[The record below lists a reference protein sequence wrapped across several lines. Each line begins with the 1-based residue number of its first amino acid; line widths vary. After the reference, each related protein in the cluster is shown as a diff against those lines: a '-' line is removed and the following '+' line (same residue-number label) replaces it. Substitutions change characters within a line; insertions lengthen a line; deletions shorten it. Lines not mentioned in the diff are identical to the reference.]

1 MLFKNPC
8 DEGVVFAARACERA
22 DGDRPWVLAATILG
36 SSLAFVDGT
45 VVNVALPA
53 LQRGLTAT
61 VADVQ
66 WVIEAYALFLSALLL
81 VGGSLGDRFGRRR
94 VYAIGIV
101 LFAAASALCGF
112 AGSVRALVMA
122 RALQG
127 AGAALVV
134 PGSLA
139 IIAASFPAEER
150 GRAIGTWSGFSAMT
164 TALGP
169 VLGGWLIDHAVWRWV
184 FFLNLPI
191 ALAALL
197 LLFWRVPESRDVD
210 APRHLDW
217 TGAILTA
224 AGLGGIVYGL
234 IESSRRGWQD
244 GGVVTATLGGAACLI
259 AFVVVEAR
267 SPAPMLPLPLFR
279 SRRFAGANLLTFGL
293 YGALAIVLFVIPLDL
308 IQVCGYSATAA
319 GAAMLPLVLILFLLS
334 RWSGGLLDR
343 FGPRLPLVTGPM
355 IAAGGFALLVRAG
368 VGGSYWTTFFPAMVV
383 LGLGMAVTV
392 APLTTTVMNAVDVAH
407 AGIASGVN
415 NAVSRAAGLVALAV
429 ISMPLQHMFNVQIER
444 RLTDLGL
451 RAELVAEVQAQ
462 RMMLA
467 SAEAPS
473 SANPTERVAIQRAIA
488 AAFLSGF
495 RLVALSAA
503 GLALASAAIA
513 ALTIDAQ
520 PEARSSDDPVRTRG
534 T

>member
-1 MLFKNPC
+1 MIFKNPC
-8 DEGVVFAARACERA
+8 DEGVILAARRCEGA
-22 DGDRPWVLAATILG
+22 KVGRPWVLATTILG

-53 LQRGLTAT
+53 LQRGLAAT

-66 WVIEAYALFLSALLL
+66 WVIEAYALLFSALLL

-94 VYAIGIV
+94 VYAIGIAV
-101 LFAAASALCGF
+101 FAVASALCGC
-112 AGSVRALVMA
+112 AGDVRTLIIF

-127 AGAALVV
+127 VGAALLV

-169 VLGGWLIDHAVWRWV
+169 VLGGWLIDHVDWRWV

-191 ALAALL
+191 ALAALF
-197 LLFWRVPESRDVD
+197 LLFWRVPESRDAQ

-217 TGAILTA
+217 TGAALTT

-234 IESSRRGWQD
+234 IESSRRGWQNP
-244 GGVVTATLGGAACLI
+244 GVVAAIAVGAACLVAFI
-259 AFVVVEAR
+259 ATEAR
-267 SPAPMLPLPLFR
+267 GSAPMLPLSLFR

-293 YGALAIVLFVIPLDL
+293 YGALALILFVLPLNL
-308 IQVCGYSATAA
+308 IQVQGYSATAA
-319 GAAMLPLVLILFLLS
+319 GAATLPLVLILFLLS

-343 FGPRLPLVTGPM
+343 LGARLPLVVGPV
-355 IAAGGFALLVRAG
+355 IASVGFALMARPD
-368 VGGSYWTTFFPAMVV
+368 VGGSYWTSFFPALVV

-407 AGIASGVN
+407 AGVASGVN
-415 NAVSRAAGLVALAV
+415 NAVSRTAGLVAIAAIIVPFLHV
-429 ISMPLQHMFNVQIER
+429 FNAQVER
-444 RLTDLGL
+444 RLTDLGIRPEL
-451 RAELVAEVQAQ
+451 RVEVRGQPT
-462 RMMLA
+462 MLA
-467 SAEAPS
+467 NTEVPPSASPSERIAIQGAIAEAFVT
-473 SANPTERVAIQRAIA
+473 AFRFA
-488 AAFLSGF
+488 ALT
-495 RLVALSAA
+495 AA
-503 GLALASAAIA
+503 GLAFVSSAIA
-513 ALTIDAQ
+513 ALTIDALA
-520 PEARSSDDPVRTRG
+520 PKRVTGGHPA
-534 T
+534 